1 MSNASRLSGPQRDTN
16 IGIAFMVIAML
27 LMPGIDAI
35 AKHLSTTVPAGQVT
49 WARFAFQTIVLLP
62 FLWRSIGRLAAQD
75 ILPQCIRGITL
86 ALATMFIF
94 AAVQV
99 MPIAD
104 AIAIF
109 FVQPFMLVLIS
120 VVFLGETIG
129 WRRYVAIFV
138 GFIGAMLVVQ
148 PSWLVFGWTATLP
161 LLAALSFA
169 IYLAITRR
177 QSQKYGPFAL
187 QFSVGLSGLGFMSLS
202 LLVGDYVGFQPFDP
216 VWASYSAWLWMAL
229 VGVISLLGHLAITA
243 AFQRV
248 AASVLAPLSY
258 LEIIGATVFGLI
270 FFDDF
275 PSPLTGLG
283 VLVIISS
290 GLYIIHREGRAKQ

>member
-1 MSNASRLSGPQRDTN
+1 
-16 IGIAFMVIAML
+16 
-27 LMPGIDAI
+27 
-35 AKHLSTTVPAGQVT
+35 
-49 WARFAFQTIVLLP
+49 
-62 FLWRSIGRLAAQD
+62 
-75 ILPQCIRGITL
+75 
-86 ALATMFIF
+86 MFIF

-202 LLVGDYVGFQPFDP
+202 LLIGDYVGFQPFDP

-258 LEIIGATVFGLI
+258 LEIIGATTFGLI

>member
-1 MSNASRLSGPQRDTN
+1 
-16 IGIAFMVIAML
+16 MVIAML

-202 LLVGDYVGFQPFDP
+202 LLIGDYVGFQPFDP